1 MDYTTPI
8 DITAVL
14 EAVRE
19 HQDLLVTL
27 DAEQAGDILQHFTPM
42 PGVTDSITLGRTTLG
57 KISHKYTGQFL
68 GQLAAGKIVPRT
80 LVVYPC
86 VMEMS
91 DEPERYRRA
100 YITEVKGGLDPNS
113 HPFEVWLN
121 NYGIKSA
128 SKELHDVILTAK
140 YDADSK
146 KTSLADSFDGPLT
159 IIQKGITNG
168 DISDANGNLYTG
180 MATLT
185 AANIGTELLK
195 MYRAIPQTMKKYEV
209 QMHISVDLGEMYD
222 DWLDAQGTL
231 ITGSGAETAGQQYL
245 RNTNHKC
252 KLIRLS
258 GMPEGSQ
265 FVWITIKENQFY
277 GYDKESDMNTIKPF
291 NSGNPYL
298 YTAAGKYVLGFQF
311 ATFDKS
317 LFLCNNKPIVP
328 EVTPET
334 VATPTFSP
342 AAWGEGE
349 SQVVELACETAGA
362 SIYYTTDGST
372 PTSSSTAY
380 DSTNKITLSAT
391 TTIKAIAVKEGMTNS
406 EVASKTY
413 TKG

>member
-19 HQDLLVTL
+19 HKDLLVTL

-180 MATLT
+180 METLT

-252 KLIRLS
+252 KLIRMS

-380 DSTNKITLSAT
+380 NSTNKITLSAT

>member
-42 PGVTDSITLGRTTLG
+42 PGVKDSITLGRTTLG

-140 YDADSK
+140 YDADSE

-168 DISDANGNLYTG
+168 DISDANGNLYKG
-180 MATLT
+180 METLT

-231 ITGSGAETAGQQYL
+231 VTGSGAETAGQQYL

-252 KLIRLS
+252 KLIRMS

-317 LFLCNNKPIVP
+317 LFLCNDKPVVP

-380 DSTNKITLSAT
+380 NSTNKITLSAT

>member
-1 MDYTTPI
+1 MDYTTHI

-180 MATLT
+180 METLT
-185 AANIGTELLK
+185 AAHIGTELLK

-252 KLIRLS
+252 KLIRMS

-317 LFLCNNKPIVP
+317 LFLCNDKPVVP

-380 DSTNKITLSAT
+380 NSTNKITLSAT

>member
-42 PGVTDSITLGRTTLG
+42 PGVKDSITLGRTTLG

-159 IIQKGITNG
+159 IIQKGITKG

-180 MATLT
+180 METLT

-252 KLIRLS
+252 KLIRMS

-380 DSTNKITLSAT
+380 NSTNKITLSAT

>member
-42 PGVTDSITLGRTTLG
+42 PGVKDSITLGRTTLG

-159 IIQKGITNG
+159 IIQKGITDG

-252 KLIRLS
+252 KLVRMS

-380 DSTNKITLSAT
+380 DSNNKITLSAT

>member
-159 IIQKGITNG
+159 IIQKGITDG

-252 KLIRLS
+252 KLVRMS

-380 DSTNKITLSAT
+380 DSNNKITLSAT

>member
-27 DAEQAGDILQHFTPM
+27 DAENAGDILQHFTPM
-42 PGVTDSITLGRTTLG
+42 PGVKDSITLGRTTLG

-68 GQLAAGKIVPRT
+68 GQLEAGKIVPRT

-168 DISDANGNLYTG
+168 DISEVKGNLYTG

-185 AANIGTELLK
+185 KANIGTELLK
-195 MYRAIPQTMKKYEV
+195 MYRAIPQTMKKYVV
-209 QMHISVDLGEMYD
+209 QMHISIDLGEMYD
-222 DWLDAQGTL
+222 DWLDAQGVL
-231 ITGSGAETAGQQYL
+231 VTGSGAETAGQQFL

-252 KLIRLS
+252 KLIRMS

>member
-14 EAVRE
+14 QAVRE

-42 PGVTDSITLGRTTLG
+42 PGVKDSITLGRTTLS

-140 YDADSK
+140 YDADSE

-159 IIQKGITNG
+159 IIQKGITDG
-168 DISDANGNLYTG
+168 DISAADGNLYTG
-180 MATLT
+180 METLT

-252 KLIRLS
+252 KLIRMS

-317 LFLCNNKPIVP
+317 LFLCNDKPIDP
-328 EVTPET
+328 
-334 VATPTFSP
+334 SP
-342 AAWGEGE
+342 DSTGEG
-349 SQVVELACETAGA
+349 
-362 SIYYTTDGST
+362 
-372 PTSSSTAY
+372 
-380 DSTNKITLSAT
+380 
-391 TTIKAIAVKEGMTNS
+391 
-406 EVASKTY
+406 
-413 TKG
+413 

>member
-57 KISHKYTGQFL
+57 KISHKYTGKFL
-68 GQLAAGKIVPRT
+68 GQLEAGKIVPRT

-140 YDADSK
+140 YDADSE

-159 IIQKGITNG
+159 IIQKGITDG
-168 DISDANGNLYTG
+168 DISDANGNLYKG
-180 MATLT
+180 METLT

-252 KLIRLS
+252 KLIRMS

-317 LFLCNNKPIVP
+317 LFLCNDKPVGP
-328 EVTPET
+328 
-334 VATPTFSP
+334 S
-342 AAWGEGE
+342 
-349 SQVVELACETAGA
+349 
-362 SIYYTTDGST
+362 
-372 PTSSSTAY
+372 
-380 DSTNKITLSAT
+380 
-391 TTIKAIAVKEGMTNS
+391 
-406 EVASKTY
+406 
-413 TKG
+413 

>member
-180 MATLT
+180 METLT

-252 KLIRLS
+252 KLIRMS

-380 DSTNKITLSAT
+380 NSTNKITLSAT

>member
-168 DISDANGNLYTG
+168 DISDANGNLYKG
-180 MATLT
+180 METLT

-252 KLIRLS
+252 KLIRMS

-380 DSTNKITLSAT
+380 NSTNKITLSAT